1 MTVRSTRARSLALV
15 LCATFGVLTVQL
27 STIRPASAI
36 TSVSLT
42 KDVTVGSPPSG
53 SFAGAS
59 SGDGWDVLFYGD
71 SIFNIFHHGS
81 QFLLDCHLQA
91 DGTHCNTVGGI
102 SPWPKTVSSPAP
114 LSDFTS
120 PAHASGWIDD
130 TTGKLYGWTSR
141 ISDGTG
147 GVLCVDL
154 TTSAENPYCG
164 FTALTAA
171 GDNPEPNS
179 TAIGGRAIVGTKMIA
194 YDATIAKVLCF
205 STATDA
211 ACAGQPFA
219 LDVGSIAVYGGGIS
233 DTNTVAA
240 GGKVFIHVEDDG
252 STGGVITCFNPA
264 TNAECAGAWPQ
275 LVSAAYPGVGSQVG
289 APFPYLST
297 TGAVTGV
304 CLPYDTVYPCWNS
317 SGASI
322 TTPAAMLS
330 ALGSTDLWNDGA
342 VLGTRA
348 FIATGQSATGR
359 DAVYCYDFATAA
371 GCPNFPIETASTTY
385 LYTVTPDPVRNGCM
399 WINADNSGGGGS
411 QIRTFDGFDGSPG
424 CSDRVHVGS
433 SVVIPDAGC
442 EALGWTN
449 VQVLDPA
456 PSGYASATLSLT
468 DAQGTPVAGGTDL
481 VVDGQGNV
489 DLSTLVIPDTV
500 LYTATFLSPTFSP
513 TGVIFRFTWDST
525 NTNTCTANATT
536 VPDAPTITT
545 VAPNS
550 ADGGLTV
557 AFTPPVDPGSS
568 PISSYVYSTDNGA
581 TWRDRADGGAG
592 TSPLEITRTST
603 DGTSL
608 VDGVSYDV
616 IVRAVNAAGIG
627 LASNAI
633 AHVAVVPELLA
644 APSSVALTLGN
655 ADPVSLVY
663 LAGYTAGVTIEAT
676 TSNGT
681 IAVVGNAGL
690 TESPCTTC
698 SGGAITFAGPQDAVN
713 VALATLTDT
722 AATVGGGSVRV
733 AVIKDG
739 DTLPTQS
746 ATINL
751 VVTLGH
757 LTRPSAPTVSEA
769 SLSTLNVVFN
779 PTADAVSYTV
789 RVYRSNGTTLV
800 GTPHTSFT
808 SGTDITGL
816 DPHTTYRFTVTAI
829 ADGTTNLDS
838 SEGFQTAAAT
848 LAPPPPP
855 VVPKTPPPPHPSP
868 CATPRPSQLIPTG
881 TGTVYAVRSD
891 RNLTAVPVFN
901 GAAAALE
908 QPIIDA
914 VATSSGHGS
923 WSLAADGGVFTAGD
937 ASFAGSLAGPT
948 LAAPVVGIAGTPCRT
963 GYDVLAADG
972 GVFTFGRAQFY
983 GSMGATKLN
992 MPMTGLAVTCSGQ
1005 GYYTVA
1011 GDGGV
1016 FTFGNARFHG
1026 STASQPLTS
1035 PIFTV
1040 VPNCAD
1046 SGYWLV
1052 ARDGGVF
1059 TFGNVGFYGSLGGA
1073 TLTSPVVALLPT
1085 PTFHGYWLITAD
1097 GKAFPFGDAAH

>member
-1 MTVRSTRARSLALV
+1 MTVRNPRARSMTLAL
-15 LCATFGVLTVQL
+15 CTTIGVLTMLL
-27 STIRPASAI
+27 SPVAPAAAV

-42 KDVTVGSPPSG
+42 KDVTVGAPPSS

-71 SIFNIFHHGS
+71 SIFNIFHHGV
-81 QFLLDCHLQA
+81 QFVVDCHLQA
-91 DGTHCNTVGGI
+91 DGSHCDTVAGI
-102 SPWPKTVSSPAP
+102 SPWPKTVASDEP

-120 PAHASGWIDD
+120 PAHSSGWIDD

-141 ISDGTG
+141 SSDATG
-147 GVLCVDL
+147 GIVCVDL

-171 GDNPEPNS
+171 GDNPESSS

-194 YDATIAKVLCF
+194 YDAAIGKVLCF

-211 ACAGQPFA
+211 ACAGQPFD
-219 LDVGSIAVYGGGIS
+219 LDVGTTDVYAGGVS

-240 GGKVFIHVEDDG
+240 GGKVFIHVEDTG
-252 STGGVITCFNPA
+252 STGGVITCFNPS
-264 TNAECAGAWPQ
+264 TNAGCAGAWPQ
-275 LVSAAYPGVGSQVG
+275 LVSDAYPGVSSQVG
-289 APFPYLST
+289 APFPYMST
-297 TGAVTGV
+297 TGAVIGV
-304 CLPYDTVYPCWNS
+304 CLPYDGVYPCWSS

-322 TTPAAMLS
+322 TTPAPMLS
-330 ALGSTDLWNDGA
+330 ALGSTDVWNDGA
-342 VLGTRA
+342 VLGTRV
-348 FIATGQSATGR
+348 FIATGQSAIGR
-359 DAVYCYDFATAA
+359 DSVYCYDFATAA
-371 GCPNFPIETASTTY
+371 GCANFPIETTSTTY
-385 LYTVTPDPVRNGCM
+385 LYTVTPDPVRTGCM

-411 QIRTFDGFDGSPG
+411 QIRTFDGFDGSSG

-433 SVVIPDAGC
+433 SVVIPDAEC

-456 PSGYASATLSLT
+456 PSDYASATLSLT
-468 DAQGTPVAGGTDL
+468 DAQGTAISGGTDL

-489 DLSTLVIPDTV
+489 DLSALVIPDTV
-500 LYTATFLSPTFSP
+500 LYTATFISPTFSP

-525 NTNTCTANATT
+525 NTNTCTTNATT
-536 VPDAPTITT
+536 VPDAPTLTT

-550 ADGGLTV
+550 AVGGLTV

-568 PISSYVYSTDNGA
+568 PIISYLYSTDNGA
-581 TWRDRADGGAG
+581 TWRDRADGGTD
-592 TSPLEITRTST
+592 TSPLEITRTSA

-608 VDGVSYDV
+608 VDGTTYNVV
-616 IVRAVNAAGIG
+616 VRAVNAAGTG

-633 AHVAVVPELLA
+633 AQAAVVPELLA
-644 APSSVALTLGN
+644 APSSAALTLGN

-663 LAGYTAGVTIEAT
+663 IAGYTADVTIEAT
-676 TSNGT
+676 TSNGS
-681 IAVVGNAGL
+681 IAVVGNVGL

-698 SGGAITFAGPQDAVN
+698 SGGAITFSGPQDAVN

-722 AATVGGGSVRV
+722 AGVVGGGSVRV
-733 AVIKDG
+733 TVTKDG

-746 ATINL
+746 ATVNL

-757 LTRPSAPTVSEA
+757 LTRPSAPTVSA
-769 SLSTLNVVFN
+769 PSLTTLNVVFN
-779 PTADAVSYTV
+779 ATPNAVSYTV
-789 RVYRSNGTTLV
+789 RVYHSNGTTIV
-800 GTPHTSFT
+800 GVPHANFT

-816 DPHTTYRFTVTAI
+816 DPNTTYRFAVTAI
-829 ADGTTNLDS
+829 ADGTSNLDS
-838 SEGFQTAAAT
+838 TEGFQTAAAT
-848 LAPPPPP
+848 LAPVPPP
-855 VVPKTPPPPHPSP
+855 VVPKTPPPPATP
-868 CATPRPSQLIPTG
+868 CATPRPSQLIANG

-891 RNLTAVPVFN
+891 RKLTTVPAFN
-901 GAAAALE
+901 GASTALE

-948 LAAPVVGIAGTPCRT
+948 LEAPVVGIAGMPCRT

-992 MPMTGLAVTCSGQ
+992 MPMTGMAVTCSGQ

-1026 STASQPLTS
+1026 STASQQLAS
-1035 PIFTV
+1035 PIFTI

-1059 TFGNVGFYGSLGGA
+1059 AVGHVGFYGSLGGA
-1073 TLTSPVVALLPT
+1073 ALASPIVALLPT
-1085 PTFHGYWLITAD
+1085 PTFHGYWLVAAD
-1097 GKAFPFGDAAH
+1097 GKAHPFGDAAH